1 MPTSL
6 ELKEQRQKVF
16 ADMKDIRSTLGTDGK
31 FVDTTQE
38 ARYNAADADFERL
51 TAAIKQ
57 AEQAEARE
65 KQMLEEEY
73 QARQRTPQ
81 NTTTTTPGAGPSMAY
96 DDVFWRYMV
105 RPQHGQ
111 MQQEEMR
118 MLETRGTNT
127 QITTTNAL
135 GGFLVPQSFSN
146 QLEDRMKWYGGMLTA
161 CQLYPDTIGGTLR
174 WPTGDD
180 TGSTGNI
187 ATTQASQR
195 TVSDITFGQV
205 TFGDYTFD
213 SNIVKVSR
221 ELIQDER
228 VGLLQ
233 TVLMDNLSSRLGRKV
248 NAALTTGTGTNEPYG
263 LETVAN
269 TAGKTAAS
277 ATAFTKGEI
286 VDLIHSIDKAY
297 RSGPKVGFMM
307 NDLVLAAARKLDIG
321 NTDTVQLFYPGL
333 AAGEPDRVYGYPI
346 FINNDL
352 QSALTTGKKLI
363 YFGDFSKYVIRQIK
377 DVSLERNDML
387 YWDSLTVGFMGW
399 LRLDANLISAHAIKH
414 LKLA

>member
-6 ELKEQRQKVF
+6 ELKEQRQRVY
-16 ADMKDIRSTLGTDGK
+16 ADMKDIRSTLAPDGK
-31 FVDTTQE
+31 FVDATQE
-38 ARYNAADADFERL
+38 TRYQAADAEFERL
-51 TAAIKQ
+51 SAAIKQ

-81 NTTTTTPGAGPSMAY
+81 NTTTTATPEGRSMTY
-96 DDVFWRYMV
+96 EDVFWRYMT
-105 RPQHGQ
+105 RGQHGQ
-111 MQQEEMR
+111 VSQEDMR
-118 MLETRGTNT
+118 MLETRGTST
-127 QITTTNAL
+127 QVTTTNSL

-146 QLEDRMKWYGGMLTA
+146 TLEDKMKWYGGMLAA
-161 CQLYPDTIGGTLR
+161 CQLYPDAMGGTLR

-180 TGSTGNI
+180 TANTGNI

-195 TVSDITFGQV
+195 SVSDITFGQV

-221 ELIQDER
+221 ELVQDER

-233 TVLMDNLSSRLGRKV
+233 TVIMDNLSSRLGRKV
-248 NAALTTGTGTNEPYG
+248 NTALTTGTGTNEPYG

-277 ATAFTKGEI
+277 STAFTKGEI

-307 NDLVLAAARKLDIG
+307 NDLVLAASRKLDIG
-321 NTDTVQLFYPGL
+321 NTDTVQIFYPAL
-333 AAGEPDRVYGYPI
+333 ASGEPDRLYGYPI
-346 FINNDL
+346 FVNNDL

-363 YFGDFSKYVIRQIK
+363 YFGDFSQYVIRQIK
-377 DVSLERNDML
+377 DVSLERNDHL

-399 LRLDANLISAHAIKH
+399 LRLDANLISANAIKH